1 MPDEDPWHFPPD
13 LIDLLIE
20 VLPLLFRSKVGLLD
34 FFRGCGV
41 ASSALSDLSDRVAA
55 SPKTISKYEILR
67 TVLNRVN
74 GAGDRTLRQRREIIK
89 RVVEFE
95 DFSLCWPDDQFK
107 AKGQVSD
114 VRRVVNVRDSFT
126 RMQQA
131 AERRRDEA
139 AAERRRAAEARQR
152 QRAERE
158 AIRGRLA
165 GLSAMPNPQQRGLAL
180 ERVLN
185 DLFTLD
191 GDRTQITALC
201 MAIDRPGP
209 EICPGVAQRPVGVAV
224 ELEAGHRGRVAAR

>member
-13 LIDLLIE
+13 LVDLLIE
-20 VLPLLFRSKVGLLD
+20 ALPLLFRSKVGLLD

-41 ASSALSDLSDRVAA
+41 ASSALADLSERVAA
-55 SPKTISKYEILR
+55 SPRAISKYEIAR

-74 GAGDRTLRQRREIIK
+74 DGGDRTLRQRREVVR

-95 DFSLCWPDDQFK
+95 DFSLCWPDDQLK
-107 AKGQVSD
+107 AKGLVSD

-131 AERRRDEA
+131 EERQRDAA

-152 QRAERE
+152 QRTERE
-158 AIRGRLA
+158 AIRGRLV
-165 GLSAMPNPQQRGLAL
+165 GLSAMSNPQQRGIAL

-185 DLFTLD
+185 ELSSW
-191 GDRTQITALC
+191 TASAFVSLS
-201 MAIDRPGP
+201 PS
-209 EICPGVAQRPVGVAV
+209 
-224 ELEAGHRGRVAAR
+224 AARMAK